1 MGHYEPGLGWVL
13 DEGESAGSPT
23 SYTDPT
29 PTPTP
34 AAPTT
39 PTTPTTPST
48 PAAPSTPP
56 PTVTAAP
63 GTGTGNGSL
72 PLPTEVVSNPGNPA
86 SSGEPVG
93 TGYTPSTSE
102 TVVVEPG
109 TTAIGGL
116 VDALG
121 IPLPGTVPDAA
132 GEATP
137 DVPVASTPS
146 GPGSSTFLGVDLPD
160 VKDMTIPPA
169 AGSEFVRQWQN
180 IVKPGDYAAL
190 DLTNAPAFAS
200 AQKLYT
206 DSLAS
211 AMKANADALAAYSGA
226 AMQSATQ
233 QGLENVYGT
242 ENAFGAQGAGMS
254 GAARA
259 AAARGMATPIA
270 QAQQQIA
277 GMSAEQASQLNAQRF
292 GAAQDLVSTYTGVVA
307 PQYAS
312 SMSPG
317 EINLMKELAKS
328 GS

>member
-1 MGHYEPGLGWVL
+1 
-13 DEGESAGSPT
+13 
-23 SYTDPT
+23 
-29 PTPTP
+29 
-34 AAPTT
+34 
-39 PTTPTTPST
+39 
-48 PAAPSTPP
+48 
-56 PTVTAAP
+56 
-63 GTGTGNGSL
+63 
-72 PLPTEVVSNPGNPA
+72 
-86 SSGEPVG
+86 
-93 TGYTPSTSE
+93 
-102 TVVVEPG
+102 
-109 TTAIGGL
+109 
-116 VDALG
+116 
-121 IPLPGTVPDAA
+121 
-132 GEATP
+132 
-137 DVPVASTPS
+137 
-146 GPGSSTFLGVDLPD
+146 
-160 VKDMTIPPA
+160 MTIPPA